1 MAKWKGMSPEEWTAL
16 TRKRL
21 EATFRNAVQALAMD
35 ASKTIPLGGRVPAVT
50 SNLARSVQIAKVPI
64 KQGGPNQKYVAQ
76 DLGIAA
82 ANLKLGDKAYVGY
95 QANYAKR
102 MNYGF
107 VGVDSLGRN
116 YSAETPVGPTG
127 YRNAS
132 GFGFAEAAAAKWP
145 SIVRAEALKIS
156 VSKAPRNG

>member
-1 MAKWKGMSPEEWTAL
+1 MAKWKGMSPEDWAKL
-16 TRKRL
+16 TQRRL
-21 EATFRNAVQALAMD
+21 EATFRNSVQALAME
-35 ASKTIPLGGRVPAVT
+35 ASKTIPTGGRLPVRT
-50 SNLARSVQIAKVPI
+50 GNLARSVQIEKAPI
-64 KQGGPNQKYVAQ
+64 QQGEKDQGYVAQ
-76 DLGIAA
+76 DLGLAA
-82 ANLKLGDKAYVGY
+82 AKLKLGDKAYIGY

-102 MNYGF
+102 MNCGF
-107 VGVDSLGRN
+107 VGTDSLGRN

>member
-1 MAKWKGMSPEEWTAL
+1 MAKWKGISPEDWAKL
-16 TRKRL
+16 THQRL
-21 EATFRNAVQALAMD
+21 EATFRNAVQALAME
-35 ASKTIPLGGRVPAVT
+35 ASKTIPTGGRVPVRT
-50 SNLARSVQIAKVPI
+50 GNLARSVQIGKASI
-64 KQGGPNQKYVAQ
+64 QQGASGKNYVAQ
-76 DLGIAA
+76 DLGLAVA
-82 ANLKLGDKAYVGY
+82 GLKLGDKAYVGY

-116 YSAETPVGPTG
+116 YSAGTPMGPTG

-156 VSKAPRNG
+156 VARTPRNG

>member
-1 MAKWKGMSPEEWTAL
+1 MAKWKGISPEDWAKL
-16 TRKRL
+16 TQRRL
-21 EATFRNAVQALAMD
+21 EATFRNAVQALAME
-35 ASKTIPLGGRVPAVT
+35 ASKTIPTGGRVPTVT
-50 SNLARSVQIAKVPI
+50 SNLARSVQIAKTPI
-64 KQGGPNQKYVAQ
+64 MDGGPNQKYVAQ
-76 DLGIAA
+76 DLGLAA
-82 ANLKLGDKAYVGY
+82 KSLKLGDKAYVGY

-107 VGVDSLGRN
+107 VGVDSLGRE
-116 YSAETPVGPTG
+116 YSAGTPMGPTG

-156 VSKAPRNG
+156 VAKAPRNG

>member
-1 MAKWKGMSPEEWTAL
+1 MAKWKGLSPEEWTTL

-21 EATFRNAVQALAMD
+21 EATFRNAVQALAME
-35 ASKTIPLGGRVPAVT
+35 ASKTVNIGGRVPHDT
-50 SNLARSVQIAKVPI
+50 GNLSRSVQIGIASI
-64 KQGGPNQKYVAQ
+64 QQGEKDKEYVAQ

-82 ANLKLGDKAYVGY
+82 ANLKLGDKAYIGY

-132 GFGFAEAAAAKWP
+132 GFGFAEAASAKWP